1 MSVLYILMLLLV
13 LVVIISHIAFM
24 LMEVV
29 FWTHPKVRRIF
40 AMSEEKAIDSKVLAS
55 NVGLYNGCL
64 AAGLIWGLWEGSLS
78 LLTFFLCSIS
88 IAGCYGGFT
97 AKRSILYIQAL
108 PAVLALVL
116 VWINYSY

>member
-88 IAGCYGGFT
+88 IAGFYGGFT

>member
-1 MSVLYILMLLLV
+1 MSILYALMFVVVSLV
-13 LVVIISHIAFM
+13 IVSHIAFM

-29 FWTHPKVRRIF
+29 FWTHPRVRKIF

-64 AAGLIWGLWEGSLS
+64 AAGLIWGLWEGSS
-78 LLTFFLCSIS
+78 ELLIFFLGSIF

-108 PAVLALVL
+108 PAAIALIL
-116 VWINYSY
+116 VWLSL

>member
-78 LLTFFLCSIS
+78 LLTFFLCSIF

-108 PAVLALVL
+108 PAALALVL